1 MDLLQVG
8 VAMLT
13 RSEKELKEN
22 VIKAAKNA
30 ASCPLILLA
39 EATEELWTAVEEL
52 ERFEKDHLIETED
65 EGD

>member
-8 VAMLT
+8 VAMLA

-30 ASCPLILLA
+30 ANCPLILLA
-39 EATEELWTAVEEL
+39 EATEDLWRAVEEL